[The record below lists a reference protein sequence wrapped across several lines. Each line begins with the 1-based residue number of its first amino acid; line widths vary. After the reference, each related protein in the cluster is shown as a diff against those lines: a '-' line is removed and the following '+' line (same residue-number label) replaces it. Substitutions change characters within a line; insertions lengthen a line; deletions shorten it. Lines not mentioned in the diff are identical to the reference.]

1 MRIANCSGFYGDRLS
16 AALEQVEGGDIDVL
30 CGDYLAELTMSLL
43 VRDRMRDSSLGYAR
57 TFLLQLRQVLA
68 PCLDRGV
75 RIVVNAGGLNPEGLA
90 AAARELA
97 TELGLSPS
105 IAWVEGDAVQAQVG
119 RWMAA
124 GRPLAHLDTGQALA
138 SSGGMPISANA
149 YLGCW
154 PIVQA
159 LEAGADLVITGR
171 CTDAAVVMAPAAW
184 RYGWKRDDYDAL
196 AGALVAGHII
206 ECGAQ
211 ATGGNHPFYER
222 VPGLGRVGF
231 PIAEIAADGSS
242 IITKHDNTAGL
253 VDVDSVTAQL
263 LYEIG
268 SPHYVSP
275 DVIADFGSVS
285 VTQHAPDQV
294 AVAPVRGL
302 TPPQTLKVGLNVT
315 AGFRNQVKV
324 LLGGP
329 KLRDKAN
336 RVSEAFWVAVGGKD
350 RFLDTREEL
359 IGGSENPET
368 PTDALGVLLLSARA
382 ETKDAVARSFTS
394 AAVEMALGSVPGLTL
409 LDPPSSPR
417 PCIQFWP
424 VAVDRDEVPVVVHVD
439 NKATPFERTPLRGAG
454 RPQVSPIVVGNYT
467 PVSCRN
473 APLGEVAAA
482 RSGDKAGKVNIGIWV
497 TEDDRMPWLL
507 HTVTEAQV
515 AAWLDVSIDR
525 VDVYPLPNLRAV
537 NVVVHHWLGLGVG
550 ASLAADAQGKCLA
563 EFIRTRLVGI
573 PEAWAVVGED

>member
-16 AALEQVEGGDIDVL
+16 AALEQVEGGAIDVL
-30 CGDYLAELTMSLL
+30 CGDYLAELTMALL
-43 VRDRMRDSSLGYAR
+43 VRDRMRDPSLGYAR

-68 PCLDRGV
+68 PCLQKGV
-75 RIVVNAGGLNPEGLA
+75 RIVVNAGGLNPKGLA
-90 AAARELA
+90 AAAREVA
-97 TELGLSPS
+97 TELGLTPS
-105 IAWVEGDAVQAQVG
+105 IAWVEGDGVHPRVG
-119 RWMAA
+119 EWMAS
-124 GRPLAHLDTGQALA
+124 GRTLAHLDTGQTLA

-159 LEAGADLVITGR
+159 LESGADLVITGR

-184 RYGWKRDDYDAL
+184 RHGWKRDDYDAL

-222 VPGLGRVGF
+222 VSGLGRVGF

-242 IITKHDNTAGL
+242 IITKHPGSEGL

-285 VTQHAPDQV
+285 VTQRAPNEV
-294 AVAPVRGL
+294 AVGPVRGL

-324 LLGGP
+324 LVGGP
-329 KLRDKAN
+329 KLRDKAD
-336 RVSEAFWVAVGGKD
+336 RVSKAFWQAVGGRD
-350 RFLDTREEL
+350 RFVDTRQEL
-359 IGGSENPET
+359 IGGSETPET
-368 PTDALGVLLLSARA
+368 PTDALGVLLLSARS
-382 ETKDAVARSFTS
+382 ESKDDVGRRFTS
-394 AAVEMALGSVPGLTL
+394 AAVELALASVPGLTL
-409 LDPPSSPR
+409 LDPPGAPR

-424 VAVDRDEVPVVVHVD
+424 IAVDRDEIP
-439 NKATPFERTPLRGAG
+439 EIG
-454 RPQVSPIVVGNYT
+454 RA
-467 PVSCRN
+467 SCR
-473 APLGEVAAA
+473 E
-482 RSGDKAGKVNIGIWV
+482 
-497 TEDDRMPWLL
+497 
-507 HTVTEAQV
+507 
-515 AAWLDVSIDR
+515 R
-525 VDVYPLPNLRAV
+525 V
-537 NVVVHHWLGLGVG
+537 
-550 ASLAADAQGKCLA
+550 
-563 EFIRTRLVGI
+563 
-573 PEAWAVVGED
+573 

>member
-1 MRIANCSGFYGDRLS
+1 
-16 AALEQVEGGDIDVL
+16 
-30 CGDYLAELTMSLL
+30 
-43 VRDRMRDSSLGYAR
+43 
-57 TFLLQLRQVLA
+57 
-68 PCLDRGV
+68 
-75 RIVVNAGGLNPEGLA
+75 
-90 AAARELA
+90 
-97 TELGLSPS
+97 
-105 IAWVEGDAVQAQVG
+105 
-119 RWMAA
+119 MAA
-124 GRPLAHLDTGQALA
+124 GRTLAHLDTGQALA

-159 LEAGADLVITGR
+159 LKAGADLVITGR

-184 RYGWKRDDYDAL
+184 RHGWKRDDYDAL

-242 IITKHDNTAGL
+242 VITKHPGTLGL

-268 SPHYVSP
+268 SPQYISP

-285 VTQHAPDQV
+285 VSQKGPNEV
-294 AVAPVRGL
+294 AIAPVRGL

-315 AGFRNQVKV
+315 AGYRNQVKV

-329 KLRDKAN
+329 KLRDKAD
-336 RVSEAFWVAVGGKD
+336 RVAQAFWEAVGGTD
-350 RFLDTREEL
+350 RFVDSREEL
-359 IGGSENPET
+359 IGGSETPET

-382 ETKDAVARSFTS
+382 ESKDDVGRRFTS
-394 AAVEMALGSVPGLTL
+394 AAVELALASVPGLTL
-409 LDPPSSPR
+409 LDPPGAPR

-424 VAVDRDEVPVVVHVD
+424 IAVDRDEIPVVVHVD
-439 NKATPFERTPLRGAG
+439 GRATPVPASLLRSVDMPEAL
-454 RPQVSPIVVGNYT
+454 PTFVTDYT
-467 PVSCRN
+467 PGPCRT

-482 RSGDKAGKVNIGIWV
+482 RSGDKAGNVNIGIWM
-497 TEDDRMPWLL
+497 TEDGRMSWLL
-507 HTVTEAQV
+507 HTVTEDQV
-515 AAWLDVSIDR
+515 ARWLDVTPER
-525 VDVYPLPNLRAV
+525 VKVYPLPNLRAV
-537 NVVVHHWLGLGVG
+537 NVVVQGWLGLGVG

-563 EFIRTRLVGI
+563 EFIRTRPVAI
-573 PEAWAVVGED
+573 PEDWPVVGGG